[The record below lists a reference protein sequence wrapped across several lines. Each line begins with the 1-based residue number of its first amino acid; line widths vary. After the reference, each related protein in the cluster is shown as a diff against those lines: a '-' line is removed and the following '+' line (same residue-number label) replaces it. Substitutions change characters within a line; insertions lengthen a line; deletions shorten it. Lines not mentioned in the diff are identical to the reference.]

1 MWTTASYASSGAGVT
16 VNLATG
22 AASGGHAEGD
32 TLSGIENLDG
42 SGHADR
48 LTGDGG
54 ANILRGLGGADTI
67 EGGSGAD
74 TIDGGTGVDTASYAS
89 SGAGVTV
96 NLATGAAS
104 GAATPKATL

>member
-1 MWTTASYASSGAGVT
+1 M
-16 VNLATG
+16 
-22 AASGGHAEGD
+22 
-32 TLSGIENLDG
+32 DG

-104 GAATPKATL
+104 GGHAEGDTLSGIENLDGSGHADRLTGDGGREHPSRTGRRRHN